1 MVTTTADRSPVADAV
16 RTPSV
21 LVVLV
26 VSNGARWLRENLRSL
41 ARQTHPRLGVV
52 AVDGGSTDGSR
63 EILQQALGPKR
74 LIALAEDRGLSGAMR
89 AVLDLPVAR
98 AADYVLLLHDDAA
111 LASDAVTCMVEAAE
125 GLRGVE
131 RVGIVGPKVVDWDEP
146 AVLREV
152 GRSTD
157 RFGHPHTPLQ
167 DGELDQGQYDRIL
180 EVLYVSSCAM
190 LISREAW
197 QRTGPFDERLGGHH
211 DDLDF
216 CWRARLAGFRVLMTP
231 LAQARHRGEGRGRA
245 AAHERGPQYHGERVA
260 VASMLKNYGTLS
272 LLWLLPLHLV
282 IEAARLTY
290 LAVVRRLEEAYEL
303 LAAWAWN
310 LTHLPSTVRRRVRA
324 QSVRKVPDRRIRR
337 FMESE
342 FFRPPRWF
350 VEAERILGEQIEL
363 EEEAERAPVRTRFAS
378 LAGRHPVLVAWTLG
392 LCIMAL
398 AYRFLVGPEVLQG
411 GALATFPAEPMG
423 FFHELVSGFRTT
435 VLGGSQAA
443 SPALGALGG
452 LSGVSFASTGIAQKL
467 LLASLPPVAG
477 LVLYRSM
484 LRQTGQRVA
493 AVVAAGAYALSAMVF
508 WAFSEGR
515 IEVLVVLAVLP
526 ALADRLD
533 AAFGPGSP
541 GPAFRFVVGMGAA
554 LAIGVAFFPG
564 ILLPVA
570 ALAAIQL
577 VTGRSRSRGLALAA
591 TATAVAGVLVAPMV
605 PDIATSPGPELS
617 SLVGEPSFSLLA
629 RLAPG
634 TGPGTWPVA
643 WFLPAAA
650 LIAFSLV
657 GPGYRARAWRATV
670 AAIGGLFLAW
680 ASAAGYMPAPFSN
693 APGYLA
699 LAAVA
704 EAAVVGYGLAS
715 IGSSIER
722 EAFGYRQVAV
732 GIVALLLA
740 GGLVGQTFQAALGN
754 WRIGPNALPSA
765 WPLVSNEPDDFRI
778 LWLGRPS
785 GDPFPAPGGDPSG
798 VVEAGSAT
806 VRFAITDR
814 DGITAL
820 DIGRR
825 QEGAGYDYL
834 RRTLTE
840 VIAGQ
845 TSHGGALLSLLGVR
859 FIVAGEGDLPAAAA
873 ARLDAQL
880 DLNLTPAGGL
890 VIYDNA
896 RALPLGFVTSSPPFV
911 DAAGAT
917 GLERIASLPPP
928 DSTSIAPLPGGFGGT
943 STGGFGFV
951 SNQDEGG
958 WRVQTGG
965 RTLGTERA
973 FGWGIGFEAAPGSV
987 RLTYANQWI
996 RTSEMIALALLWLAV
1011 LWITRRPVVR

>member
-26 VSNGARWLRENLRSL
+26 VSNGARWLRESLRSL
-41 ARQTHPRLGVV
+41 AGQTHPRLGVV

-63 EILQQALGPKR
+63 ELLEQALGTQR
-74 LIALAEDRGLSGAMR
+74 VIALPEDRGLSGALR
-89 AVLDLPVAR
+89 AALDLPVAR
-98 AADYVLLLHDDAA
+98 AADYVLVLHDDAA
-111 LASDAVTCMVEAAE
+111 LAPDAVTRMVEAAE
-125 GLRGVE
+125 GLKGVE
-131 RVGIVGPKVVDWDEP
+131 RVGIVGPKVVDWDDP

-167 DGELDQGQYDRIL
+167 DGELDKGQYDRIL

-197 QRTGPFDERLGGHH
+197 QRTGPFDERYAGHH

-231 LAQARHRGEGRGRA
+231 LAQARHRGAVDGGGRG
-245 AAHERGPQYHGERVA
+245 AAHERGPNYHAERVA
-260 VASMLKNYGTLS
+260 VGSGLKNYGALS

-282 IEAARLTY
+282 IEAVRLAY
-290 LAVVRRLEEAYEL
+290 LAVTRRLEEAYEL

-310 LTHLPSTVRRRVRA
+310 LAHLPSTVRRRVRA
-324 QSVRKVPDRRIRR
+324 QSVRTIPDRNIRR

-363 EEEAERAPVRTRFAS
+363 EEEVERPPVRARFAS
-378 LAGRHPVLVAWTLG
+378 LAGEHPVLVAWTLG
-392 LCIMAL
+392 LGIMAL
-398 AYRFLVGPEVLQG
+398 AYRFLMGPEVMQG
-411 GALATFPAEPMG
+411 GALAAFPSGPTG
-423 FFHELVSGFRTT
+423 FFHELLSGFRTT

-452 LSGVSFASTGIAQKL
+452 LSAVSLASTGIAQKL
-467 LLASLPPVAG
+467 LLALLPPVAG

-493 AVVAAGAYALSAMVF
+493 AVVAAAAYSLSATVF

-515 IEVLVVLAVLP
+515 IEVLVALAVLP
-526 ALADRLD
+526 AVADRLD
-533 AAFGPGSP
+533 AAFGRGSP
-541 GPAFRFVVGMGAA
+541 GSSFRFVVGMGSA

-570 ALAAIQL
+570 ALAALQL
-577 VTGRSRSRGLALAA
+577 IAGRSRGRGLALAA
-591 TATAVAGVLVAPMV
+591 VATAVAAILVAPAV
-605 PDIATSPGPELS
+605 PDIATSPASELS

-634 TGPGTWPVA
+634 PGPGTWPVA

-650 LIAFSLV
+650 LVAFSLV
-657 GPGYRARAWRATV
+657 GPGYRVRAWRAT
-670 AAIGGLFLAW
+670 
-680 ASAAGYMPAPFSN
+680 
-693 APGYLA
+693 
-699 LAAVA
+699 LAAV
-704 EAAVVGYGLAS
+704 
-715 IGSSIER
+715 
-722 EAFGYRQVAV
+722 
-732 GIVALLLA
+732 
-740 GGLVGQTFQAALGN
+740 GGV
-754 WRIGPNALPSA
+754 
-765 WPLVSNEPDDFRI
+765 
-778 LWLGRPS
+778 
-785 GDPFPAPGGDPSG
+785 FPAS
-798 VVEAGSAT
+798 
-806 VRFAITDR
+806 VRFAVTDR

-820 DIGRR
+820 DIGRSE
-825 QEGAGYDYL
+825 EGAGYDYL
-834 RRTLTE
+834 RRSLTE
-840 VIAGQ
+840 LLAGQ
-845 TSHGGALLSLLGVR
+845 TSHGGALLSPLAIR

-896 RALPLGFVTSSPPFV
+896 RALPPAFVTSSSPFA
-911 DAAGAT
+911 DAAG
-917 GLERIASLPPP
+917 GSELEPIASLPPP
-928 DSTSIAPLPGGFGGT
+928 DVTALGRLPGGFGGT
-943 STGGFGFV
+943 SAGGFGFV
-951 SNQDEGG
+951 SHQDEGG

-965 RTLGTERA
+965 RTLGTEPA
-973 FGWGIGFEAAPGSV
+973 FGWGIGFDAAAGRV
-987 RLTYANQWI
+987 RLTYADQWI
-996 RTSEMIALALLWLAV
+996 RSSEMIALALLWLAV